1 MGPRPPS
8 DQSLYTINTLDID
21 TLATRNEERARR
33 LEAILNANDR
43 GTRDAN
49 PRSVLDNFMKT
60 RNTTKRNEGIP
71 YSLTNNGSETSLDC
85 ETTFQTLSSN

>member
-8 DQSLYTINTLDID
+8 GQSLYTINTLDID

-60 RNTTKRNEGIP
+60 RNTTKNEGIP
-71 YSLTNNGSETSLDC
+71 CLLTNNGSETSLDC